1 MNRKSGQKRRQK
13 RREREKRLSQK
24 PKGLRIE
31 RYDTEGVPIRLLK
44 REKGMSDEDWK
55 MLLERVNRGDFP
67 DWL

>member
-1 MNRKSGQKRRQK
+1 MSRKSNEKRRRGRK
-13 RREREKRLSQK
+13 ALNQK

-31 RYDTEGVPIRLLK
+31 RYDTEGVPIRLLR